1 MPEHGCQEM
10 KTSTGIPLTSEISGI
25 GRIPVDSQQTSFEGG
40 TEFYWSYFFKDV
52 PVGNDI
58 IIKASLGS
66 NAVIL
71 FDRIFSLLSGARLYY
86 AYPVGYGESFTG
98 TFTDQSSRI
107 RPTNY
112 NAQTIAAPSATWQ
125 INANGVFTPGA
136 APSVGAPNSMIAGSQ
151 GNNIQTSSYA
161 ANGLKLGYPAG
172 AEFYLVFK
180 HYAKANNDAADLEF
194 FMAWEQL
201 GT

>member
-1 MPEHGCQEM
+1 MADAIFDNEAFH
-10 KTSTGIPLTSEISGI
+10 SDVWTSEQRGI
-25 GRIPVDSQQTSFEGG
+25 RRLQVDSQQTSFEGG
-40 TEFYWSYFFKDV
+40 TEFYWSYFFQDV
-52 PVGNDI
+52 TTSNDI
-58 IIKASLGS
+58 VLKASMNGS
-66 NAVIL
+66 PVIL
-71 FDRIFSLLSGARLYY
+71 FDRIFSLLSGARLYA
-86 AYPVGYGESFTG
+86 AYPVGFGETFTG
-98 TFTDQSSRI
+98 TFTDASSRI

-112 NAQTIAAPSATWQ
+112 NAQEVATPVATWEVST
-125 INANGVFTPGA
+125 NGVFTPGA

-201 GT
+201 

>member
-1 MPEHGCQEM
+1 M
-10 KTSTGIPLTSEISGI
+10 KGRFGVELTSEKAGV

-40 TEFYWSYFFKDV
+40 TEFYWSYFFQNV
-52 PVGNDI
+52 PTSNDI
-58 IIKASLGS
+58 VLKTSLNGS
-66 NAVIL
+66 PVIL
-71 FDRIFSLLSGARLYY
+71 FDRIFSLLSGARLYA
-86 AYPVGYGESFTG
+86 AYPVGFGETFTG
-98 TFTDQSSRI
+98 TFTDASSRI

-112 NAQTIAAPSATWQ
+112 NAKEVATPVATWEVST
-125 INANGVFTPGA
+125 NGVFTPGA

-151 GNNIQTSSYA
+151 GNNIQSSSYA

-201 GT
+201 